1 MKIKKSHIAIILGI
15 ILIIGTLAIVNKKNK
30 SVKYE
35 TMPIKQCT
43 ITEVVEEVV
52 SNPIED
58 EINLTIAD
66 DGTITVN
73 IPNGIREMNLNLN
86 DMDYGIDL
94 GSENPTDITII
105 KEDIPFIDGKNTLIV
120 KVVGFNGTVKE
131 ETKEIHFRPE

>member
-1 MKIKKSHIAIILGI
+1 MIKLSNIQRYSK
-15 ILIIGTLAIVNKKNK
+15 
-30 SVKYE
+30 
-35 TMPIKQCT
+35 
-43 ITEVVEEVV
+43 EVV

-105 KEDIPFIDGKNTLIV
+105 KEDIPFIDGIMKKNL
-120 KVVGFNGTVKE
+120 E
-131 ETKEIHFRPE
+131 